1 MDGNSSIDI
10 NGLMAVN
17 VLVHNGADYVSY
29 ISREIMFN
37 AFGHK

>member
-17 VLVHNGADYVSY
+17 VLIHNGADLSQLY
-29 ISREIMFN
+29 IKGN
-37 AFGHK
+37 NV